1 MFSSGKAAFRAFD
14 FLCRLAYDAR
24 MSAIVL
30 SCKSSG
36 GADTASFLPG
46 DTAAQDWI
54 AARMGKR
61 IDCSTSTASN
71 SIRVISISV
80 PRASLGQ
87 ALAFRPAPSIIAET
101 STDYAVAWRMHAPQS
116 PARAIDLAHRFA
128 SVMGGKPLASIFPVP
143 GPASVTLVRHL
154 IGPDHWALVMPDAV
168 NRAVSPREIVCNE
181 PLLIPASSI
190 RPEPLDWLWPGIASH
205 RAFTLI
211 AGKPG
216 MGKSQIAVYAV
227 ATVSRGGAWADG
239 SVAGRGA
246 AILAETEDDPARVI
260 MPRLMAA
267 GADLARVKLC
277 GQVNLSTGLDGLRK
291 HADAIPDLRLVVL
304 SPVLTF
310 FGSGAMDEVSMRAK
324 IKPMLQWADER
335 RIAIIG
341 ITHPPKGAKV
351 NDEFAGSEVF
361 YRAARGA
368 WSAVIDPTDENP
380 IIKAKRRML
389 VAAKNNIGDDTAMMP
404 YRIEGVTLPGGIETS
419 RVVFVPTGQSS
430 DALTRGVPASD
441 VREWLISQLSNGP
454 RNATELKSAASKS
467 GISLP
472 GLYRAAKSLGIE
484 RDDVEGCSV
493 KLWRYQGY

>member
-24 MSAIVL
+24 LSTIVL
-30 SCKSSG
+30 NCKSSG

-46 DTAAQDWI
+46 DAAAQEWI
-54 AARMGKR
+54 SARMGKR
-61 IDCSTSTASN
+61 IDCSTGTASG
-71 SIRVISISV
+71 SIRIISISV

-87 ALAFRPAPSIIAET
+87 VLAFRPAPSIIAET
-101 STDYAVAWRMHAPQS
+101 TTDYAVAWRMHAPQS
-116 PARAIDLAHRFA
+116 PARAIEIAHRFA
-128 SVMGGKPLASIFPVP
+128 EELGGKPLAFSFPVP

-154 IGPDHWALVMPDAV
+154 IGPDHWAVIIPQQQATIEPVLVSATG
-168 NRAVSPREIVCNE
+168 IT
-181 PLLIPASSI
+181 
-190 RPEPLDWLWPGIASH
+190 PETIDWSWPGIASH

-227 ATVSRGGAWADG
+227 ATVSRGGTWADG
-239 SVAGRGA
+239 SVAERGS

-277 GQVNLSTGLDGLRK
+277 GQVDLSTGLDGLRK
-291 HADAIPDLRLVVL
+291 HADSITDLRLVVL

-324 IKPMLQWADER
+324 IKPMLEWVTEK
-335 RIAIIG
+335 RIAVIG

-419 RVVFVPTGQSS
+419 RVVFVSTGQE
-430 DALTRGVPASD
+430 ATGRPTKGTEGAK
-441 VREWLISQLSNGP
+441 RWLETFLADGP
-454 RNATELKSAASKS
+454 RDAGTIKRAYAAA
-467 GISLP
+467 GIP
-472 GLYRAAKSLGIE
+472 KTTVDRAAKELGVT
-484 RDDVEGCSV
+484 RSAQLGSSA
-493 KLWRYQGY
+493 KLWGLPE